1 MKTLNPIK
9 NDPRNFIRKGTGN
22 GGRQVNKI
30 ILSQIVKPVSAGIQG
45 PILYEEQA
53 STLAF

>member
-30 ILSQIVKPVSAGIQG
+30 ILSQIVKPISAGIQG